1 MMLSKISQSLKSVS
15 TKLNTTDASNLKSII
30 LVSAF
35 NRKFSIDQIGKRY
48 EHPYDYK
55 NKTYGIIGQ
64 MFDSTLKKLGENSLI
79 ISVEG
84 NYGAG
89 KTEFAK
95 KLAKEIDFVYARE
108 PDLDTHLYQLP
119 NGHNSKDIINGIV
132 GDNKRFRIDTLE
144 DWHKEPTFKKS
155 IAIQHSFYNIRWMQY
170 RTALLHLMSTGNSRT
185 NEKCIK
191 SNKLFFPKAKVLF

>member
-95 KLAKEIDFVYARE
+95 
-108 PDLDTHLYQLP
+108 
-119 NGHNSKDIINGIV
+119 
-132 GDNKRFRIDTLE
+132 
-144 DWHKEPTFKKS
+144 
-155 IAIQHSFYNIRWMQY
+155 
-170 RTALLHLMSTGNSRT
+170 
-185 NEKCIK
+185 
-191 SNKLFFPKAKVLF
+191 